1 MVLVGPVTDPRPV
14 PGSVPV
20 PGPVPGRYPMSLSLS
35 YLSGFEMYAAR
46 SELYIPVMPGSWLLW
61 TVSTTNTDAF
71 FCPKYN
77 NDDLKEKNW
86 NQ

>member
-14 PGSVPV
+14 PGSVPA
-20 PGPVPGRYPMSLSLS
+20 PGPVPGHYPMSLSLS

-46 SELYIPVMPGSWLLW
+46 SELYTPVMPGSWLLW

-71 FCPKYN
+71 FCPKYK
-77 NDDLKEKNW
+77 NDDLKEKN
-86 NQ
+86 